1 MNKRNILPTLILTL
15 FFAGSAAAQ
24 MTVTGEV
31 VDIIDGKTVVIS
43 IPAGKVKAELQY
55 IDVPETGQELHDTVV
70 EHVRAMLMG
79 KLVEYRARTIFKDR
93 TVGRMLLDGV
103 DVSRQ
108 LLRDGAAW
116 HIPTSISGQE
126 KTEFAAYSS
135 TETEARNEKRGVW
148 SIDGLKPSWEVRAE
162 KAAAPSPPKTVPA
175 SGPSSAKPEANTKTG
190 YWGHKNPAL
199 GNVGALANGYNA
211 ESRSGYVGTSYLGV
225 PESDIEKAIG
235 ARTSLD
241 ITYFYKEDEKSIRNG
256 VFVITIASVSR
267 DWRFAAKN
275 DLVVLINDKSTV
287 IGKPKRTTS
296 KTIDGVQESLTYTV
310 KRETIA
316 TIANGSDVI
325 LKIGDFSCQPLPG
338 LQYILYNLLQVTQ

>member
-1 MNKRNILPTLILTL
+1 MNQRNILPTFILASIL
-15 FFAGSAAAQ
+15 AVSAAAQ

-31 VDIIDGKTVVIS
+31 VEVIDGKTVVIS

-55 IDVPETGQELHDTVV
+55 IDVPEAGQELHDTVV
-70 EHVRAMLMG
+70 AHVRAMLIG

-93 TVGRMLLDGV
+93 TVGRMLVDGI

-116 HIPTSISGQE
+116 HVPPSISGQE

-135 TETEARNEKRGVW
+135 TETEARSEQRGVW
-148 SIDGLKPSWEVRAE
+148 SIVGLKPPWEVRAQ
-162 KAAAPSPPKTVPA
+162 KTASLSPPQTALAFEAK
-175 SGPSSAKPEANTKTG
+175 SGKPTAIQKTG
-190 YWGHKNPAL
+190 YWGDKNPAL
-199 GNVGALANGYNA
+199 GDLGALANGYNA
-211 ESRSGYVGTSYLGV
+211 ETKSGYVGTSYLGV

-235 ARTSLD
+235 ARTSID
-241 ITYFYKEDEKSIRNG
+241 ITYFYREEEKNNGNG
-256 VFVITIASVSR
+256 VFVITIVSASR

-275 DLVVLINDKSTV
+275 DLVVLINDRSTV
-287 IGKPKRTTS
+287 IGKPKRTTIR
-296 KTIDGVQESLTYTV
+296 TVEGVQESLTYTV
-310 KRETIA
+310 KRNTIE

-338 LQYILYNLLQVTQ
+338 LQFILYNLLQVTQ